1 MAKEPLISI
10 IMPTLNSAKTIKLSL
25 ESIKKQDWPA
35 DKVEVLVCDGGSKD
49 ETRQIAKEYGCRIIE
64 NPLVMPECA
73 KHVGLLN
80 AKGSIGVYL
89 DSDEVFKNPRALR
102 KRVEFFAANK
112 DSHFLLM
119 GGYEKPAGTTVI
131 NDYVN
136 NFSDPFSYFMYGVSA
151 DYRYYLSSLARRY
164 QTASDH
170 QDYRLFRL
178 RDNDA
183 LPLVD
188 LCAGNT
194 VDLDFVRE
202 NFSKEMKDVSI
213 IPNMFTLVMMKTRRF
228 GVLKDD
234 VTIHYT
240 GGTWRKYVNKLR
252 WRVVANLFYVDK
264 VGVGFANRDVFSPTW
279 FKLKKFL
286 FIPFGLTIVLPLLSS
301 IYSAIA
307 RKLPVSL
314 MQAPLAFYTAI
325 IIVYY
330 SALKLIGV
338 TPKLTSWGG

>member
-1 MAKEPLISI
+1 MAKDPLISI

-25 ESIKKQDWPA
+25 ESVRAQDWPA
-35 DKVEVLVCDGGSKD
+35 DRVEILVVDGGSKD
-49 ETRQIAKEYGCRIIE
+49 ETRQIAQDYGCRVLD

-89 DSDEVFKNPRALR
+89 DSDEVLKNPRALR
-102 KRVEFFAANK
+102 KRVEFFEKNPEA
-112 DSHFLLM
+112 HFLLL

-151 DYRYYLSSLARRY
+151 DYRYYLSSLSRRY
-164 QTASDH
+164 EKQKDAADH
-170 QDYRLFRL
+170 VLFKL
-178 RDNDA
+178 RRNDA

-188 LCAGNT
+188 LCAGNA

-213 IPNMFTLVMMKTRRF
+213 IPNMFTLIMMKTKCF

-234 VTIHYT
+234 VTVHYT
-240 GGTWRKYVNKLR
+240 GGTWRRYVNKLR
-252 WRVVANLFYVDK
+252 WRVVANTFYVDK
-264 VGVGFANRDVFSPTW
+264 VGVGFANRDMFSPRW

-286 FIPFGLTIVLPLLSS
+286 FIPFGLTIVLPFLSS
-301 IYSAIA
+301 VGAAIT
-307 RKLPVSL
+307 RRMPVSL
-314 MQAPLAFYTAI
+314 MQAPLAFYTAVC
-325 IIVYY
+325 IVYY
-330 SALKLIGV
+330 QFLKLFKIK
-338 TPKLTSWGG
+338 PKLPSWGG